1 MGMTELEVKQYCES
15 IKILTEKRNKKQE
28 QIEELRSVATNCV
41 VSMDKDPV
49 QTSGSG
55 DKMANLVTRMIDLI
69 VEVGE
74 CDEIIERR
82 IEFLKMVGQE
92 LSNIRHQTY
101 LRLRYIEQNS
111 FYDTV
116 VRMDLSDST
125 ARRVDKRMI
134 SELTK
139 IINDR
144 TTISSRKSN

>member
-1 MGMTELEVKQYCES
+1 
-15 IKILTEKRNKKQE
+15 
-28 QIEELRSVATNCV
+28 
-41 VSMDKDPV
+41 MDKDPV

-101 LRLRYIEQNS
+101 LRLRYVEQNS

-125 ARRVDKRMI
+125 ARRIDKRMI